1 MKLSHKAF
9 CCARGLALAAL
20 FVFAAAGGF
29 AKDATLNYLK
39 AGKPD
44 AASLLAPPP
53 LPESAEAAA
62 DLDEVR
68 AIYHSAGSNDVAAA
82 YAEKS
87 FSVFN
92 FAAAV
97 GSFFQATKLP
107 KTAAFF
113 ARVQSDAANVTDLG
127 KNFFKRPRPYTT
139 DPGLSNGKLEKSF
152 SYPSGHSTE
161 SMVLALVLADLVPDK
176 REAILDHARA
186 MGWHRVQIARHYP
199 TDIYAGRTLALAI
212 VKQFKKSDA
221 FQQDFEAV
229 KAELA
234 SARN

>member
-82 YAEKS
+82 YAEKGD
-87 FSVFN
+87 FDY
-92 FAAAV
+92 A
-97 GSFFQATKLP
+97 
-107 KTAAFF
+107 
-113 ARVQSDAANVTDLG
+113 
-127 KNFFKRPRPYTT
+127 
-139 DPGLSNGKLEKSF
+139 E
-152 SYPSGHSTE
+152 STE
-161 SMVLALVLADLVPDK
+161 REALALVEANTRPSTQELQARLAT
-176 REAILDHARA
+176 RRTSRSA
-186 MGWHRVQIARHYP
+186 
-199 TDIYAGRTLALAI
+199 TGRMWPRGSNYRCA
-212 VKQFKKSDA
+212 Q
-221 FQQDFEAV
+221 
-229 KAELA
+229 
-234 SARN
+234 